1 MFKIIKIAL
10 IASFFLGNATV
21 VYADPPC
28 KETSKGSIANRI
40 ANGHSWGKHKD
51 EFVAGKKM
59 AGLAMPDKPK
69 ITSSGEFKD
78 HISKVMSGSSKK
90 LERGRAA
97 YWDKATGTIVIH
109 DPNSVD
115 CGTAFRPT
123 AGESYYNSTK

>member
-10 IASFFLGNATV
+10 IASFFLGNPIIAA
-21 VYADPPC
+21 ADPPC
-28 KETSKGSIANRI
+28 KETSKGSISSRI

-59 AGLAMPDKPK
+59 AGLAMPSTPK
-69 ITSSGEFKD
+69 VTSSGEFKN
-78 HISKVMSGSSKK
+78 HISNVMSGSPKK
-90 LERGRAA
+90 LERGRSA
-97 YWDKATGTIVIH
+97 YWDKTTGTIVIH

-123 AGESYYNSTK
+123 AGESYYNSAK